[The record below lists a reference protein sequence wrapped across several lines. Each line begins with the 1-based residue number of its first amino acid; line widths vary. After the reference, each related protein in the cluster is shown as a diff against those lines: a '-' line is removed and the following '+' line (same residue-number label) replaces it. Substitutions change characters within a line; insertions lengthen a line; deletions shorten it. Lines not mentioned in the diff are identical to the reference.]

1 MIVIFIFTVFNQSWN
16 LVLGYS
22 GILSFGHLA
31 LFGVGAYTSAL
42 LSVHA
47 GVTPYVGTLAGGV
60 AAAVASLIM
69 GLPSLRLRGVYIVLF
84 TLGFHEILQTL
95 ITTDTSNFTKGGF
108 GLFGIG
114 QYGLENATQDTRIR
128 VFYYV
133 ALLLFVLATAVIGKL
148 VLSPPGLALRALRD
162 SEAYAVSRGVAA
174 YRYRVVMF
182 TVSAFI
188 CGFIGA
194 FYAHYLN
201 AVSPSMLDFGLMMNL
216 LAMIVIGGWGS
227 FWGPLVGT
235 VALSWLDEGLAS
247 LDEWRQFIFGAVMVL
262 FVLAFRRGLWGLATD
277 VAGAAGRWLEEFLDD
292 GGDDDDE
299 NTDGTARPA
308 EASAVGGRA

>member
-1 MIVIFIFTVFNQSWN
+1 VMVLIFIFTAFNQSWN

-42 LSVHA
+42 LNVHA
-47 GVTPYVGTLAGGV
+47 GVSPYLGTLAGGV

-95 ITTDTSNFTKGGF
+95 ITTDTSEFTKGGF

-114 QYGLENATQDTRIR
+114 QYGLEDAAAGTRIR
-128 VFYYV
+128 VFYWV
-133 ALLLFVLATAVIGKL
+133 ALLLL
-148 VLSPPGLALRALRD
+148 VLVTAGIAKIVKSPPGLALRALRD

-174 YRYRVVMF
+174 YRFRVAIF
-182 TVSAFI
+182 TTSGLI
-188 CGFIGA
+188 CGLTGA

-235 VALSWLDEGLAS
+235 VVLSWLDEALAS
-247 LDEWRQFIFGAVMVL
+247 LGEWRQLIFGGVMVV
-262 FVLAFRRGLWGLATD
+262 FVLAFRRGLWGLLTD
-277 VAGAAGRWLEEFLDD
+277 LAAVAGRWLEDFI
-292 GGDDDDE
+292 DDDDGDTE
-299 NTDGTARPA
+299 PA
-308 EASAVGGRA
+308 AEGGV